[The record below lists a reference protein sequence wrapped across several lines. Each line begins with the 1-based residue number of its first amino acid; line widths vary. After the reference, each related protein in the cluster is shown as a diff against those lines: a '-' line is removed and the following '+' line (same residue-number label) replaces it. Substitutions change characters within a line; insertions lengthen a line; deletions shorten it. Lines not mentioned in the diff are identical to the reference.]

1 MQTKAVRIEQDLL
14 GEKEIPYDAY
24 YGIQTM
30 RAAENFSITGYRLH
44 RELIQA
50 MATVKKAA
58 ALANMETGDRR
69 AMARSIYNHGGTI
82 ALHFITVVDLQSCKK
97 PGGST
102 TV

>member
-1 MQTKAVRIEQDLL
+1 MMQTKAVRLERDLL

-50 MATVKKAA
+50 METVKKAV
-58 ALANMETGDRR
+58 ALANMETGQLPRR
-69 AMARSIYNHGGTI
+69 IGEAIVNNPT
-82 ALHFITVVDLQSCKK
+82 TKVVGL
-97 PGGST
+97 
-102 TV
+102 